1 MIPLVNYHELLGDYM
16 PKVDSLSKIDIR
28 LVSSFA
34 AVSKRILEIG
44 TKHGRTTIN
53 LARFSPKD
61 AEIVTID
68 KDQSQDQSAL
78 LNYPH
83 ACKKIKFIQADT
95 SKFNFSDSRG
105 IMGIKLGTF
114 DLIFIDGC
122 HDYPV
127 AVKDAY
133 NAIQIINE
141 YGVIIWHD
149 YCDEYGNP
157 GAAAKAADLFDLPIQ
172 PLGESLGIVNFGENE
187 NLVAI
192 ARQSMLLY
200 LGVVGSQDIIAD
212 GTKGM
217 VRG

>member
-1 MIPLVNYHELLGDYM
+1 MIPLVNYHELLGDDM

-34 AVSKRILEIG
+34 AISKRILEIG

-53 LARFSPKD
+53 LAKFSPKC
-61 AEIVTID
+61 AKVISID
-68 KDQSQDQSAL
+68 KDQSQDKTL
-78 LNYPH
+78 LSNY
-83 ACKKIKFIQADT
+83 KKESEKITFIEADT
-95 SKFNFSDSRG
+95 SKFDFSDSRG
-105 IMGIKLGTF
+105 IMGITLGTF

-127 AVKDAY
+127 AVKDTY
-133 NAIQIINE
+133 NALKSISK
-141 YGVIIWHD
+141 YGFIIWHD

-157 GAAAKAADLFDLPIQ
+157 GAAAKAANLFDLPIQ
-172 PLGESLGIVNFGENE
+172 PLGESLGIVDLGTYIPITAG
-187 NLVAI
+187 LI
-192 ARQSMLLY
+192 ARDYARMLKTR
-200 LGVVGSQDIIAD
+200 ITAD

>member
-1 MIPLVNYHELLGDYM
+1 MIPLVNYHELLGDDM

-53 LARFSPKD
+53 LAKFSPKE
-61 AEIVTID
+61 AKVISID

-78 LNYPH
+78 LNYPQSF
-83 ACKKIKFIQADT
+83 KKIKFIQADT
-95 SKFNFSDSRG
+95 SKYDFSE
-105 IMGIKLGTF
+105 LGTF

-122 HDYPV
+122 HDLPV
-127 AVKDAY
+127 AIEDTY
-133 NAIQIINE
+133 NALKIIKKH
-141 YGVIIWHD
+141 GFIIWHD

-157 GAAAKAADLFDLPIQ
+157 GAAAKAADLFNLPIQ
-172 PLGESLGIVNFGENE
+172 PLGESLGIVDFSVNE
-187 NLVAI
+187 NFATTI
-192 ARQSMLLY
+192 RPAMLIY
-200 LGVVGSQDIIAD
+200 EGVVGTQKITAD